1 MKLLLHMCCAPC
13 SIFIVDDLIEQ
24 GIEFEGLFYNPNIQP
39 IDEFKR
45 RRDNVKILSEQKD
58 FNVSY
63 DDAFMQDEWENFG
76 GSEQDRCTMCY
87 RIRMDEVAAFA
98 KEKGF
103 TAFTT
108 SLLISPYQQHDL
120 IIELCEKAAA
130 KHGIEF
136 YYKDYRPNFRPGQQM
151 AREAGLYR
159 QKYCGCILSYNNRGK

>member
-130 KHGIEF
+130 KQIG
-136 YYKDYRPNFRPGQQM
+136 R
-151 AREAGLYR
+151 ASCRER
-159 QKYCGCILSYNNRGK
+159 V